1 MYKLRAKTMYKLSA
15 CKKKKKK
22 NLKIKLKGIINDPSN
37 SSIKVSLM
45 IPYIQV

>member
-15 CKKKKKK
+15 CKKKKK
-22 NLKIKLKGIINDPSN
+22 NLKIKLKGVINDPSY